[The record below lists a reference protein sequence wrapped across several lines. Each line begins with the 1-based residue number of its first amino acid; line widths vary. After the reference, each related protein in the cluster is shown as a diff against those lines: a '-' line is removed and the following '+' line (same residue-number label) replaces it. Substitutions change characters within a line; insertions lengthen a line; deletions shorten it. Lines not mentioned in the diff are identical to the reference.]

1 MCLKQPRGSWCK
13 LVQLL
18 TFSFPG
24 PSVPPENV
32 TAHNLSSTSVNV
44 TWFPVPKDLLNGI
57 LQSYRVFYREA
68 SDKNSP
74 SMEIDVGNAS
84 LFAVISDLKKF
95 TVYSVWVKAVARTV
109 GPSSTVLNVST
120 DEDGETGIL

>member
-1 MCLKQPRGSWCK
+1 
-13 LVQLL
+13 
-18 TFSFPG
+18 
-24 PSVPPENV
+24 
-32 TAHNLSSTSVNV
+32 
-44 TWFPVPKDLLNGI
+44 
-57 LQSYRVFYREA
+57 
-68 SDKNSP
+68 
-74 SMEIDVGNAS
+74 MEIDVGNAS